1 MCVLKF
7 VLSAYNVQLLIG
19 LIEGGLQAEGLGA
32 EVAAL
37 GVAGVQLG
45 VQIVL
50 LRFPFAHNLVKVL
63 GLLLSY
69 DRCSMRPLV
78 LHGHVFQLIN
88 AAKSFSLLFR
98 LPQLDL
104 SLSFGQGVQHIV
116 LLLSLLVNLHTHVLS
131 LS

>member
-19 LIEGGLQAEGLGA
+19 LIEGRLQAEGLGA

-63 GLLLSY
+63 APMNEILTFMY
-69 DRCSMRPLV
+69 
-78 LHGHVFQLIN
+78 
-88 AAKSFSLLFR
+88 
-98 LPQLDL
+98 
-104 SLSFGQGVQHIV
+104 FG
-116 LLLSLLVNLHTHVLS
+116 TP
-131 LS
+131 